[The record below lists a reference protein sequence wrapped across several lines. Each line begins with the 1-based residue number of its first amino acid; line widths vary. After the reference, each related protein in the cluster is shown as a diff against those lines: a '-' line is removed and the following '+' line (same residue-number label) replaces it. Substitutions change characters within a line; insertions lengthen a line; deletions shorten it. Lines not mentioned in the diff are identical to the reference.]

1 MGRLERVSAGELRE
15 HLATVEGRRA
25 TLRLVVGI
33 NYKEGVPQSTLADWY
48 GVSRTT
54 VHHWLDRL
62 ERLET
67 EPVEDVI
74 YDAERTGRPP
84 KLSAD
89 EWEAVG
95 STLAAPPTEAGIDAS
110 DWSPRLVQQLLEER
124 FGVEYSRRHVRTL
137 LKAIDR

>member
-1 MGRLERVSAGELRE
+1 MGRLEHVSAAELRE

-33 NYKEGVPQSTLADWY
+33 NYKEGVPQSTIADWY

-54 VHHWLDRL
+54 IHHWLNRL

-67 EPVEDVI
+67 EPFEDVI
-74 YDAERTGRPP
+74 YDAERAGRPP
-84 KLSAD
+84 KLSGD
-89 EWEAVG
+89 EWEAVS
-95 STLAAPPTEAGIDAS
+95 STLAAPPTAAGIDAP

-124 FGVEYSRRHVRTL
+124 FGVEYSLRHVRTL
-137 LKAIDR
+137 LKEVDR